1 MSSRFGYLRILW
13 AQRVWTRWAGTIWAI
28 IGLAV
33 FFRDELLPA
42 RWQGMKLPALVGF
55 LSWQWWAIIF
65 LLIVIIGLFEPSYR
79 AYESES
85 RARRAAEAKST
96 PEIDILVSGKGI
108 SEERDQKEKLV
119 AKRVQVIV
127 KSLGD
132 SPLLECQAEL
142 EQVEVLNS
150 HGSTM
155 ILDDQLRVEWS
166 NLDADERFSKITVP
180 AGSQNRVNLFF
191 IKCVEGGYLIPVIP
205 HPKEA
210 FMEAISK
217 PGSYKISVLVS
228 SVSAKAVRRQFIL
241 NWSDYENIS
250 LEAA

>member
-13 AQRVWTRWAGTIWAI
+13 TQRVWTRWAGASWAI

-42 RWQGMKLPALVGF
+42 RWQGIKLPAIVGF
-55 LSWQWWAIIF
+55 LPWQWWVIIF

-85 RARRAAEAKST
+85 RARRAAEAKSK
-96 PEIDILVSGKGI
+96 PNIDILVSGDGI
-108 SEERDQKEKLV
+108 FEERHQGGKLV
-119 AKRVQVIV
+119 GKRVQVIV

-142 EQVEVLNS
+142 KKVEVLNA
-150 HGSTM
+150 HGSIT
-155 ILDDQLRVEWS
+155 ILDEQLRVEWS
-166 NLDADERFSKITVP
+166 NVDATEKFFKITVP
-180 AGSQNRVNLFF
+180 AGSQKRVNLFY
-191 IKCVEGGYLIPVIP
+191 IECVQGSYLIPLIP

-217 PGSYKISVLVS
+217 PGRYKISVLVS
-228 SVSAKAVRRQFIL
+228 SVSAKAVGRQFIL
-241 NWSDYENIS
+241 NWSDYKNIS
-250 LEAA
+250 LEPA